1 MDIYKKSITELSDLL
16 HKKSISSLEMTNY
29 FIERIKS
36 FDNELNSF
44 ITVDEESA
52 KKQAINADS
61 LIAKKNNTFL
71 VYTNLPQQSA
81 PGSLSFLRFF
91 KISFIWT
98 K

>member
-61 LIAKKNNTFL
+61 QIAKKIILF
-71 VYTNLPQQSA
+71 
-81 PGSLSFLRFF
+81 
-91 KISFIWT
+91 
-98 K
+98 